1 MAHVWSWFLELR
13 RSVGGGY
20 GIVPISYSEIDAYSR
35 LMRVQMSPFEVRLI
49 RLVDE
54 ACVAAS
60 SKKPNEPTGKLRNTA
75 SARVGGEVANLFRG
89 LGAKKRKRGRK

>member
-1 MAHVWSWFLELR
+1 MAHVWSWFLDLR

-20 GIVPISYSEIDAYSR
+20 GIIPISYSEIDAYSR
-35 LMRVQMSPFEVRLI
+35 LLRVQMAPFEVQLI

-60 SKKPNEPTGKLRNTA
+60 SAEKKPTEGNLRA
-75 SARVGGEVANLFRG
+75 SASAKDGHEVAELFRG
-89 LGAKKRKRGRK
+89 LGAKKKKRGRK